1 LRLDR
6 QGTGEEIMGIWLF
19 FGFLALVLIYIIAVY
34 NKLIA
39 LRNRFKNG
47 FAQIDVQLQRRHDL
61 IPSLVESTKAYL
73 GHEKETLTQV
83 IEARNQAETARK
95 NARAQPD
102 NAGAMTALGRAE
114 GLLSGS
120 LANLYAVS
128 EQYPELRANETI
140 AQLMEEL
147 TSTENR
153 VGFARQA
160 FNDLVMD
167 YNTYREQFPNNFI
180 GGLFGSFKA
189 AQQLELENP
198 AARQAVKVSF

>member
-1 LRLDR
+1 M
-6 QGTGEEIMGIWLF
+6 GTWLF
-19 FGFLALVLIYIIAVY
+19 IGFLVLVVVYIVAIY
-34 NKLIA
+34 NKLIT

-83 IEARNQAETARK
+83 IEARNQAESARK
-95 NARAQPD
+95 SARAQPD
-102 NAGAMTALGRAE
+102 NAGAMNALGRAE

-140 AQLMEEL
+140 IQLMEEL
-147 TSTENR
+147 SSTENR

-180 GGLFGSFKA
+180 AGLLGDFKS
-189 AQQLELENP
+189 AQQLELEDQ
-198 AARQAVKVSF
+198 AARKAVKVSF

>member
-1 LRLDR
+1 M
-6 QGTGEEIMGIWLF
+6 GTWLF
-19 FGFLALVLIYIIAVY
+19 IGFLVLVAIYLISVY

-61 IPSLVESTKAYL
+61 VPPLVESAKAYMS
-73 GHEKETLTQV
+73 HEKETLTQV
-83 IEARNQAETARK
+83 IEARKQAESARQ
-95 NARAQPD
+95 NVRGQPD
-102 NAGAMTALGRAE
+102 NAGAMAALGKAE
-114 GLLSGS
+114 SLLAGS
-120 LANLYAVS
+120 LANLFAIS
-128 EQYPELRANETI
+128 EQYPDLKANQTI

-147 TSTENR
+147 TTTENR
-153 VGFARQA
+153 IGFARQA

-180 GGLFGSFKA
+180 GGLFGSFKSA
-189 AQQLELENP
+189 SQLELENP

>member
-1 LRLDR
+1 
-6 QGTGEEIMGIWLF
+6 MGIWLF

-61 IPSLVESTKAYL
+61 IPSLVESAKAYL

-102 NAGAMTALGRAE
+102 DAGAMTALGRAE

>member
-1 LRLDR
+1 
-6 QGTGEEIMGIWLF
+6 MGVWLF
-19 FGFLALVLIYIIAVY
+19 LGFLLLVLIYLIAVY

-61 IPSLVESTKAYL
+61 IPSLVESAKAYL

-83 IEARNQAETARK
+83 IEARNQAESARK
-95 NARAQPD
+95 SARANPD
-102 NAGAMTALGRAE
+102 NAGAMTTLGRAE

-128 EQYPELRANETI
+128 EQYPELKANETI

-147 TSTENR
+147 SSTENR

-180 GGLFGSFKA
+180 GGLFGDFKG
-189 AQQLELENP
+189 AQQLDLEDP
-198 AARQAVKVSF
+198 EARKAVKVSF

>member
-1 LRLDR
+1 
-6 QGTGEEIMGIWLF
+6 MGIWLF

-61 IPSLVESTKAYL
+61 IPSLVESAKAYL

-102 NAGAMTALGRAE
+102 DAGAMTALGRAE

-153 VGFARQA
+153 VGFARQT

>member
-1 LRLDR
+1 
-6 QGTGEEIMGIWLF
+6 LF

-61 IPSLVESTKAYL
+61 IPSLVESAKAYL

-189 AQQLELENP
+189 AQQLELEDP

>member
-1 LRLDR
+1 
-6 QGTGEEIMGIWLF
+6 MGIWLF

-61 IPSLVESTKAYL
+61 IPSLVESAKAYL

>member
-1 LRLDR
+1 M
-6 QGTGEEIMGIWLF
+6 GTWLF
-19 FGFLALVLIYIIAVY
+19 LGFLALVLIFIITIY

-61 IPSLVESTKAYL
+61 IPSLVESAKAYL

-83 IEARNQAETARK
+83 IDARNQAETARK

-102 NAGAMTALGRAE
+102 NAGAITALGRAE

-180 GGLFGSFKA
+180 AGLFGSFKQ

>member
-1 LRLDR
+1 M
-6 QGTGEEIMGIWLF
+6 GTWIFI
-19 FGFLALVLIYIIAVY
+19 GFLLLVLVYIIAIY

-73 GHEKETLTQV
+73 GHEKDTLTRV

-95 NARAQPD
+95 AARTQPE
-102 NAGAMTALGRAE
+102 NAGTMTALGRAE

-180 GGLFGSFKA
+180 AGLFGSFKA

>member
-1 LRLDR
+1 
-6 QGTGEEIMGIWLF
+6 MGIWLF

-61 IPSLVESTKAYL
+61 IPSLVESAKAYL

-189 AQQLELENP
+189 AQQLELEDP

>member
-1 LRLDR
+1 
-6 QGTGEEIMGIWLF
+6 MGIWLF

-61 IPSLVESTKAYL
+61 IPSLVESAKAYL

-180 GGLFGSFKA
+180 AGLFGNFKA
-189 AQQLELENP
+189 AQQLELEDP

>member
-1 LRLDR
+1 
-6 QGTGEEIMGIWLF
+6 MGSWLF
-19 FGFLALVLIYIIAVY
+19 IGFLVLVLVCIIAIY

-61 IPSLVESTKAYL
+61 IPSLVESAKAYL
-73 GHEKETLTQV
+73 SHEKETLTQV
-83 IEARNQAETARK
+83 IEARNQAESARK
-95 NARAQPD
+95 SARSQPD
-102 NAGAMTALGRAE
+102 NAGAMNALGRAE

-140 AQLMEEL
+140 IQLMEEL
-147 TSTENR
+147 SSTENR

-180 GGLFGSFKA
+180 AGLLGNFKA
-189 AQQLELENP
+189 AQQLELEDQ
-198 AARQAVKVSF
+198 AARKAVKVSF

>member
-1 LRLDR
+1 
-6 QGTGEEIMGIWLF
+6 MGSWLF
-19 FGFLALVLIYIIAVY
+19 IGFLVLALVYIIAIY

-61 IPSLVESTKAYL
+61 IPSLVESAKAYL

-83 IEARNQAETARK
+83 IEARNQAESARK
-95 NARAQPD
+95 SARAQPD

-140 AQLMEEL
+140 IQLMEEL
-147 TSTENR
+147 SSTENR

-180 GGLFGSFKA
+180 ASLLGNFKA
-189 AQQLELENP
+189 AQQLELEDQ
-198 AARQAVKVSF
+198 AARKAVKVSF

>member
-1 LRLDR
+1 M
-6 QGTGEEIMGIWLF
+6 GTWLF

-61 IPSLVESTKAYL
+61 IPSLVESAKAYL

-180 GGLFGSFKA
+180 GGLFGSFKQ
-189 AQQLELENP
+189 AQQLELEDP

>member
-1 LRLDR
+1 
-6 QGTGEEIMGIWLF
+6 MGIWLF

-61 IPSLVESTKAYL
+61 IPSLVESAKAYL

-180 GGLFGSFKA
+180 GGLFGSFKQ
-189 AQQLELENP
+189 AQQLELEDP

>member
-1 LRLDR
+1 
-6 QGTGEEIMGIWLF
+6 MGMWLF

-61 IPSLVESTKAYL
+61 IPSLVESAKAYL

>member
-1 LRLDR
+1 M
-6 QGTGEEIMGIWLF
+6 GTWLF
-19 FGFLALVLIYIIAVY
+19 FGFLALVLIYIIAIY

-61 IPSLVESTKAYL
+61 IPSLVESAKAYL

-180 GGLFGSFKA
+180 AGLFGSFKQ

>member
-1 LRLDR
+1 
-6 QGTGEEIMGIWLF
+6 MGSWLF
-19 FGFLALVLIYIIAVY
+19 IGFLVLVLVYIIAIY

-61 IPSLVESTKAYL
+61 IPTLVESAKAYL

-83 IEARNQAETARK
+83 IEARNQAESARK
-95 NARAQPD
+95 SARNQPD

-140 AQLMEEL
+140 MQLMEEL
-147 TSTENR
+147 SSTENR

-180 GGLFGSFKA
+180 AGLLGNFKA
-189 AQQLELENP
+189 AQQLDLEDE
-198 AARQAVKVSF
+198 AARKAVKVSF

>member
-1 LRLDR
+1 M
-6 QGTGEEIMGIWLF
+6 GTWLF
-19 FGFLALVLIYIIAVY
+19 FGFLALVLIYIIAIY

-61 IPSLVESTKAYL
+61 IPSLVESAKAYL

-140 AQLMEEL
+140 AQLMEER

-180 GGLFGSFKA
+180 AGLFGSFKQ